1 MTIRVT
7 VAGAGVVGL
16 TCAVRLAEAGFT
28 VDVLARELPLETS
41 SAAGGGLWL
50 PAAEGDGPD
59 ATRRARATL
68 HALRELAA
76 AGGAA
81 HAAGAASG
89 PSGPSGPTGESGP
102 SGPTGP
108 TGPTG
113 ENGVVQRPGL
123 LLGSSAAVG
132 LRAVSEDVGLAAVGT
147 PAAGHDA
154 GWRAVLP
161 LVDLDRYLPY
171 LVRRL
176 SAAGGTL
183 TRLALATLPARGV
196 VVNCTGVAARA
207 MVPDPAVTPARVQV
221 LRLADPGLGEW
232 VLDATP
238 GRECWVAP
246 HGDHVVVG
254 GPVEEGAWSPTPD
267 PAIAAVLRERA
278 AHLVPALADAAVLG
292 HRVGLRPRR
301 AGGVRLATE
310 RRGEATV
317 VHCYGHGAA
326 GLTLSWGT
334 ADDVV
339 ATVRAATGVP
349 EGATAP

>member
-50 PAAEGDGPD
+50 PAAPQPAAPAGTAGSGPD
-59 ATRRARATL
+59 TARWARATL

-76 AGGAA
+76 GGAA
-81 HAAGAASG
+81 HEVTGSG
-89 PSGPSGPTGESGP
+89 SGGLGGTG
-102 SGPTGP
+102 
-108 TGPTG
+108 
-113 ENGVVQRPGL
+113 VAQRPGL
-123 LLGSSAAVG
+123 LLGSGAAAG
-132 LRAVSEDVGLAAVGT
+132 LRELSEDVGLAAVST
-147 PAAGHDA
+147 PAPGHDA

-183 TRLALATLPARGV
+183 TRLAMATLPARGV

-232 VLDATP
+232 LLDATP

-254 GPVEEGAWSPTPD
+254 GPVEDDQWSPTPD
-267 PAIAAVLRERA
+267 PAVAAVLRERA
-278 AHLVPALADAAVLG
+278 ARLVPALADAAELG

-310 RRGEATV
+310 RRGEATMI
-317 VHCYGHGAA
+317 HCYGHGAA

-334 ADDVV
+334 ADDVL
-339 ATVRAATGVP
+339 ATVRAAAGVP
-349 EGATAP
+349 EGAPAP

>member
-50 PAAEGDGPD
+50 PAAPDPSGAGPD
-59 ATRRARATL
+59 AARWARATL

-81 HAAGAASG
+81 HQTTGTTTGTGSG
-89 PSGPSGPTGESGP
+89 SGSGGT
-102 SGPTGP
+102 
-108 TGPTG
+108 
-113 ENGVVQRPGL
+113 GVVQRPGL
-123 LLGSSAAVG
+123 LLGPDAAAG
-132 LRAVSEDVGLAAVGT
+132 LRAVSEDVGLTRTETAGT
-147 PAAGHDA
+147 PAGVDPRRDDT

-232 VLDATP
+232 VLDTTP
-238 GRECWVAP
+238 GGECWVAP

-254 GPVEEGAWSPTPD
+254 GPVQDGEWSPTPD
-267 PAIAAVLRERA
+267 PAVAAVLRERA
-278 AHLVPALADAAVLG
+278 ARLVPALADAAELG

-301 AGGVRLATE
+301 AGGVRLASE

-339 ATVRAATGVP
+339 TTVRAATGVP
-349 EGATAP
+349 EGASAP

>member
-1 MTIRVT
+1 MGHALGRGCGVGDHTDMTIRVT

-50 PAAEGDGPD
+50 PAAPDPADPAGSGPD
-59 ATRRARATL
+59 SDRWARATL

-76 AGGAA
+76 AGDAA
-81 HAAGAASG
+81 HDATGGSG
-89 PSGPSGPTGESGP
+89 G
-102 SGPTGP
+102 
-108 TGPTG
+108 
-113 ENGVVQRPGL
+113 NGVAQRPGV
-123 LLGSSAAVG
+123 LLGSSAAAG
-132 LRAVSEDVGLAAVGT
+132 LRALSEDVGLATVGT
-147 PAAGHDA
+147 PAPGHDA

-183 TRLALATLPARGV
+183 TRLALAALPARGV

-254 GPVEEGAWSPTPD
+254 GPVEDGEWSPTPD
-267 PAIAAVLRERA
+267 PAVAAVLRERVTR
-278 AHLVPALADAAVLG
+278 LVPALADAAELG

-310 RRGEATV
+310 RREAATV

-334 ADDVV
+334 ADDVL
-339 ATVRAATGVP
+339 ATVRAVTGVP
-349 EGATAP
+349 EGASAP

>member
-50 PAAEGDGPD
+50 PPAPDPADAAGADT
-59 ATRRARATL
+59 ARWARATL

-76 AGGAA
+76 AGGAP
-81 HAAGAASG
+81 HDVTGTGSG
-89 PSGPSGPTGESGP
+89 GTG
-102 SGPTGP
+102 
-108 TGPTG
+108 
-113 ENGVVQRPGL
+113 VAQRPGL
-123 LLGSSAAVG
+123 LLGSGATAG
-132 LRAVSEDVGLAAVGT
+132 LRAVSEDVGLAMTSTVGT
-147 PAAGHDA
+147 PAPGHDA

-176 SAAGGTL
+176 AAAGGTL
-183 TRLALATLPARGV
+183 TRLALATLPTRGV
-196 VVNCTGVAARA
+196 VLNCTGVAARA

-238 GRECWVAP
+238 GAECWVAP

-254 GPVEEGAWSPTPD
+254 GPVEDGEWSPTPD
-267 PAIAAVLRERA
+267 PAVAAVLRERA
-278 AHLVPALADAAVLG
+278 ARLVPALADAAELG

-310 RRGEATV
+310 RRGEATL

-334 ADDVV
+334 ADDVL
-339 ATVRAATGVP
+339 AAVRAVAGVP
-349 EGATAP
+349 EGVPADRQS